1 MEAITLVTLASIP
14 AIIALVTLAKDLGL
28 PSKLSPL
35 LAVLLGIIAALVD
48 GYILGT
54 LIDGPSIVQVGVSGI
69 ILGLG
74 AAGLYDG
81 AKAVGARQPQ
91 VMIQD
96 ATGVYVPQHA
106 EDEPKHA
113 KPDIIA

>member
-1 MEAITLVTLASIP
+1 MELITLASIP

-35 LAVLLGIIAALVD
+35 LAVVLGIVAAVVD
-48 GYILGT
+48 AYVT
-54 LIDGPSIVQVGVSGI
+54 DGITDGRSLAAVAVTGV

-81 AKAVGARQPQ
+81 AKAVGARRTEEE
-91 VMIQD
+91 VVV
-96 ATGVYVPQHA
+96 TYV
-106 EDEPKHA
+106 PKHA
-113 KPDIIA
+113 APEDPGIIS

>member
-1 MEAITLVTLASIP
+1 MELELVTLASIP

-35 LAVLLGIIAALVD
+35 LAVLLGIVGALVN
-48 GYILGT
+48 GYVLGT

-81 AKAVGARQPQ
+81 AKAVGARREPIILENVDGIYQPR
-91 VMIQD
+91 
-96 ATGVYVPQHA
+96 HA
-106 EDEPKHA
+106 EDTPPA
-113 KPDIIA
+113 QQ